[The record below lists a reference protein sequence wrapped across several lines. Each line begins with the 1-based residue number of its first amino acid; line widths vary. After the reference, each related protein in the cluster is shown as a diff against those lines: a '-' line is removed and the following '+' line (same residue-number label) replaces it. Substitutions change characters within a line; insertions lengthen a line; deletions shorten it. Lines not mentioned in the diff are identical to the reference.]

1 MLGWKKSIGN
11 PFFKRREEEE
21 EAEEEEKAAILRMKH
36 EEGVENVSAT
46 LFLDVSGC
54 EAI

>member
-21 EAEEEEKAAILRMKH
+21 EEEGEEEENDSPILRMNKW
-36 EEGVENVSAT
+36 
-46 LFLDVSGC
+46 
-54 EAI
+54 

>member
-21 EAEEEEKAAILRMKH
+21 EEEEEEEGENEAPILRMNKW
-36 EEGVENVSAT
+36 
-46 LFLDVSGC
+46 
-54 EAI
+54 

>member
-21 EAEEEEKAAILRMKH
+21 EEEEEENEAPILRMNKW
-36 EEGVENVSAT
+36 
-46 LFLDVSGC
+46 
-54 EAI
+54 

>member
-21 EAEEEEKAAILRMKH
+21 EEEEEEGENEAPILRMNKW
-36 EEGVENVSAT
+36 
-46 LFLDVSGC
+46 
-54 EAI
+54 

>member
-21 EAEEEEKAAILRMKH
+21 EEGEMEEENDSPILRMNKW
-36 EEGVENVSAT
+36 
-46 LFLDVSGC
+46 
-54 EAI
+54 

>member
-21 EAEEEEKAAILRMKH
+21 EEEEENEAPILRMNKW
-36 EEGVENVSAT
+36 
-46 LFLDVSGC
+46 
-54 EAI
+54 

>member
-21 EAEEEEKAAILRMKH
+21 EEEEEEENDSPVLRMNKW
-36 EEGVENVSAT
+36 
-46 LFLDVSGC
+46 
-54 EAI
+54 

>member
-21 EAEEEEKAAILRMKH
+21 EEEEEEENDSPILRMNKW
-36 EEGVENVSAT
+36 
-46 LFLDVSGC
+46 
-54 EAI
+54 